1 MNSKRKNRTNNNRY
15 QSLGFPRQ
23 DHNSRSPR
31 ARGPQERCV
40 AAEGVYNNAHF
51 MHAVT
56 SHVGNT
62 VQIQTKSGS
71 VFEGVFRTFSSQFDV
86 VLEMAH
92 RVESSGQISV
102 DSVVEKLIF
111 KPTDVVTISAKDV
124 DLDYAIRDTFQT
136 DTAISKFNGI
146 IGEKELEPWDPPT
159 TMNGADLEL
168 DGAANGWDVH
178 EMFRKNEQDY
188 GVQTTFEPSLVGY
201 TLQLQR
207 KDTKDYKEQEQKAA
221 EIANEIESQPNHK
234 ARLELENGDE
244 EERFAAVT
252 RPTEGKYIPPPLK
265 KKNGNTGKLMRTSGG
280 GGGGGGGS
288 GGGGGGGGGG
298 VGGGGEP
305 PSSPGTTNNKNVYSQ
320 PPPSTVTVNVP
331 QPSMP
336 VGVQPA
342 HTPSVQHPVSLNM
355 NIPPNGVVVTYNN
368 PPPPFV
374 PPPTTQSQQVIQQ
387 NQSQS
392 QVNPSISQISFPSS
406 QQTPPNKINAEKR
419 ERPGRQQVYQAD
431 KAPPAPFSQSNVAS
445 SHQQQQSSH
454 QQHTSLTQ
462 QNSVEGQIVIH
473 KSDHRKFYFKV
484 PTPRGREEQHSE
496 LRQFATEFKLAES
509 QGLPPDTPQISRK
522 QQHQHQQ
529 DIHSATPMN
538 QPHHQGPHQHT
549 SPQQQSQQQ
558 PSTQQHTSPH
568 QQHQTVQEEPV
579 INKPPPGPPV
589 RSTSPPQQQQQPPP
603 QQQQQQ
609 QPLSQQQQSQAQQQQ
624 QQQPPLPSQQQQQ
637 QQQQQPPPSQPAQTN
652 TPTVQQSPPE
662 PAVDKITTAFKKS
675 TLNPNAKEFNP
686 NAKPFTPRSPST
698 PTPSRPHT
706 PQTPQYTG
714 ATMPATVVMPAYVT
728 PTFSQPPAQQVAR
741 FRKALPMVQHRAPDI
756 ASQMQVAAATGQPLL
771 APAIHPFQVPYPGQ
785 PAYQQMVRMVQAPPP
800 PHMATPY
807 HHHHDSQGPQA
818 PGIQYMGPHAHP
830 HPHVAQQPPSQT
842 PSPANPNQPHTPG
855 AYNPPGTP
863 QPTYPQPPPQGHAPS
878 YPIMC
883 PIIPSHIPSIPP
895 QHMQYLPPQPPPGA
909 QQTIPVI
916 LPHSQ

>member
-1 MNSKRKNRTNNNRY
+1 MNTKRKNRTNNNRY
-15 QSLGFPRQ
+15 CQSLGFPRQ

-56 SHVGNT
+56 SHVGNI
-62 VQIQTKSGS
+62 VQIQTQNGS

-92 RVESSGQISV
+92 RVESSGKISV

-111 KPTDVVTISAKDV
+111 NPKDVVTISAKDV

-136 DTAISKFNGI
+136 DTAISKFNGL

-159 TMNGADLEL
+159 AMNGADLEL
-168 DGAANGWDVH
+168 DGAANGWDVN
-178 EMFRKNEQDY
+178 EMFRKNEQEY

-265 KKNGNTGKLMRTSGG
+265 KKNGNTSKLMRSNQ
-280 GGGGGGGS
+280 S
-288 GGGGGGGGGG
+288 
-298 VGGGGEP
+298 EP
-305 PSSPGTTNNKNVYSQ
+305 PSSPATTNNKNVYGQ
-320 PPPSTVTVNVP
+320 PSPSTVNVNVP
-331 QPSMP
+331 QSNIP
-336 VGVQPA
+336 VGVQPT
-342 HTPSVQHPVSLNM
+342 HTSVQHPVSLNM
-355 NIPPNGVVVTYNN
+355 SMPPNGVVVTYNN

-374 PPPTTQSQQVIQQ
+374 PPPTTQSQQAIQQ
-387 NQSQS
+387 NQSQTQVTPS
-392 QVNPSISQISFPSS
+392 MAQVNFPSQ
-406 QQTPPNKINAEKR
+406 QQTPPSKLNTEKR

-431 KAPPAPFSQSNVAS
+431 KAPPAPFPPPNVAP
-445 SHQQQQSSH
+445 SHQQQQQQSSQTVH

-473 KSDHRKFYFKV
+473 KSDHRKV
-484 PTPRGREEQHSE
+484 PTPREREQHSDMS
-496 LRQFATEFKLAES
+496 LRQFAAEFKIAES
-509 QGLPPDTPQISRK
+509 QGSPDTPQISRK
-522 QQHQHQQ
+522 QQHQQEV
-529 DIHSATPMN
+529 HSASPMN
-538 QPHHQGPHQHT
+538 QSHHQGSHQHT
-549 SPQQQSQQQ
+549 SPQQSQS
-558 PSTQQHTSPH
+558 SSQQHTSSH
-568 QQHQTVQEEPV
+568 QQHPTVQEEPV
-579 INKPPPGPPV
+579 SNKPPSGPLV
-589 RSTSPPQQQQQPPP
+589 RSTSPPQPQTQQQQPQS

-609 QPLSQQQQSQAQQQQ
+609 SQPQSQQ
-624 QQQPPLPSQQQQQ
+624 QQQPPQPQQL
-637 QQQQQPPPSQPAQTN
+637 PPPPTQAPQTN
-652 TPTVQQSPPE
+652 TPTVQQSSSE
-662 PAVDKITTAFKKS
+662 PAVDKITSAFKKS

-728 PTFSQPPAQQVAR
+728 PTGFNQPPTQQMTR
-741 FRKALPMVQHRAPDI
+741 FRKMPMMPHRAPDI

-771 APAIHPFQVPYPGQ
+771 APGIHPFQVPYPGQ

-818 PGIQYMGPHAHP
+818 PGLQYMGPHTHP

-878 YPIMC
+878 YQIMC
-883 PIIPSHIPSIPP
+883 PIIPPHIPSIPP
-895 QHMQYLPPQPPPGA
+895 QHMQYLPPQPPPSA
-909 QQTIPVI
+909 QQTIPVTL
-916 LPHSQ
+916 LPHNQ